1 MGIEFQILGPLAA
14 SEDGRPLT
22 LGGRKQRALLTVLL
36 LHANELVPADR
47 LVDEIWHDA
56 KPEAA
61 ARSLQVYVSSLRKE
75 LGKSAAA
82 LQTLGGGYVIE
93 IASEQLDAARF
104 ERGVDEGTAALSDG
118 DPERA
123 ATILHEALALWRGPA
138 LADLGYESFALAE
151 VARLEELRLV
161 ALETRI
167 DAELALGRNGQVVA
181 ELEALVDEHPLRER
195 LRRQL
200 MLALYRTGRQ
210 PEALQTYRDARDALV
225 EELGLEPSAE
235 LRELQSAMLRQDP
248 ALAVEPPE
256 LRARRH
262 LPTPATPLV
271 GRRAELEYVH
281 ELFRSEDARLATL
294 TGPGGTGKTRLAVQ
308 AAWELAE
315 RFPDGVYFV
324 DLAPVRESSLV
335 PNAIAGALDV
345 RERPSR
351 PLLDTLKEHVL
362 DRQLLLVLDNFEH
375 VHEAAPIVSELLA
388 EASGVRALV
397 TSRMR
402 LRLYGEHEYPVP
414 PLTEEEALDLFAAR
428 ARAVRPGFALDGART
443 HVAELC
449 RCLDGLPL
457 AIELAAAR
465 SGEFSPEQMLGFL
478 TRPLELA
485 TDGPVDVPA
494 RQQTLRA
501 TIEWSHGL
509 LDEAAR
515 SLFARLGVFVG
526 GCTLEAAEEV
536 CGAELETLASLVD
549 KSLVGDRVGPG
560 GDPRFVMLETI
571 REHALERLEESG
583 EELRGRHLVWSLAF
597 AERAEPELRGPEQ
610 KEWLDR
616 LHAELDNFRAA
627 FDWSLSRRE
636 KEASLRLA
644 SALLEFWIVRA
655 DWSEGRAWV
664 ERALALPGDV
674 DPALHMQALRAAAEL
689 ADVLSDYST
698 ATRRFEES
706 LAIARAVADQ
716 REIAES
722 LMGLAHEAERVGR
735 GAAARPLLEESVA
748 IFRELG
754 DEPSL
759 ARSLG
764 GIADLEQDYRR
775 ARSIWNETLAIR
787 RRLGNRESVGWAVMQ
802 VGFCAQCEGDY
813 IAASAAYEEGLS
825 IGHELGYKRLTA
837 RCLTQLGEAA
847 LLQCE
852 LGEARR
858 RYEQS
863 LPLWRE
869 TGHRSGL
876 LDSLRGLGNV
886 ARLEGQ
892 GEDAASLLQESLAVC
907 RDIGSRRGEASA
919 LQGLGDLAGARGE
932 LEEAARLHRE
942 ALALWRDMEDAGGVA
957 TALWRLGGLA
967 ALEGGFEA
975 AARLLGASD
984 AFTKRVGATV
994 PPCDAREHERAV
1006 AEAQVGLDG
1015 TAFEAA
1021 WTAGRGL
1028 ELSDAADLGLAAE
1041 TLHLADR

>member
-1 MGIEFQILGPLAA
+1 
-14 SEDGRPLT
+14 
-22 LGGRKQRALLTVLL
+22 
-36 LHANELVPADR
+36 VPADR
-47 LVDEIWHDA
+47 LVEEIWHDA

-61 ARSLQVYVSSLRKE
+61 VRSLQVYVSSLRKE
-75 LGKSAAA
+75 LGESAAA
-82 LQTLGGGYVIE
+82 LQTRGGGYVIE
-93 IASEQLDAARF
+93 IAPEQLDAARF
-104 ERGVDEGTAALSDG
+104 ERLVDEGTAALSDG
-118 DPERA
+118 EPERA
-123 ATILHEALALWRGPA
+123 ATLLREALALWRGPA
-138 LADLGYESFALAE
+138 LADLGYESFAQTG
-151 VARLEELRLV
+151 VARLEELRLE

-167 DAELALGRNGQVVA
+167 EADLSLGRHGELVA
-181 ELEALVDEHPLRER
+181 ELEAVVDEHPLRER

-210 PEALQTYRDARDALV
+210 PDALQTYRDARDALV

-235 LRELQSAMLRQDP
+235 LRDLQSAMLRQDP

-281 ELFRSEDARLATL
+281 ELFRKEDARLATL

-324 DLAPVRESSLV
+324 SLAPVRESALV
-335 PNAIAGALDV
+335 PNAIARALDV
-345 RERPSR
+345 RETRGR

-362 DRQLLLVLDNFEH
+362 NRQLLLVLDNFEH
-375 VHEAAPIVSELLA
+375 VHEAAPIVSEVLA
-388 EASGVRALV
+388 EASGVRVLV
-397 TSRMR
+397 TSRTR
-402 LRLYGEHEYPVP
+402 LRLYGEHEYQVP

-428 ARAVRPGFALDGART
+428 ARAVRPGFVLDGART

-449 RCLDGLPL
+449 RRLDGLPL

-465 SGEFSPEQMLGFL
+465 SSEFSPEQMLGFL
-478 TRPLELA
+478 THPLELA
-485 TDGPVDVPA
+485 THGPVDVPA

-509 LDEAAR
+509 LDEAER
-515 SLFARLGVFVG
+515 RLFARLSVFLG

-549 KSLVGDRVGPG
+549 KSLVGERVGPG

-583 EELRGRHLVWSLAF
+583 QELRGRQLAWSLAF

-610 KEWLDR
+610 KAWLDR

-627 FDWSLSRRE
+627 FDWSQSQGE
-636 KEASLRLA
+636 TEASLRLG

-655 DWSEGRAWV
+655 DWSEGREWV
-664 ERALALPGDV
+664 ERALALPGEV
-674 DPALHMQALRAAAEL
+674 NPAVRMKALRAAAEL

-698 ATRRFEES
+698 ATRHYEES
-706 LAIARAVADQ
+706 LAIARAVEDQ

-764 GIADLEQDYRR
+764 GIAWLEQDYRR
-775 ARSIWNETLAIR
+775 ARALLNETLAIR
-787 RRLGNRESVGWAVMQ
+787 RRLGNQETVGWAILQ
-802 VGFCAQCEGDY
+802 VGFCAQSEGDY
-813 IAASAAYEEGLS
+813 AAAMAAYEESLS

-837 RCLTQLGEAA
+837 RSLTQLGEAA
-847 LLQCE
+847 LLQCD
-852 LGEARR
+852 LGRARR
-858 RYEQS
+858 LYEQS

-886 ARLEGQ
+886 ARLEGH
-892 GEDAASLLQESLAVC
+892 GEEAASLLQESLAVC
-907 RDIGSRRGEASA
+907 QDIGSRGGEASA
-919 LQGLGDLAGARGE
+919 LQSLGDLAGVRGE

-975 AARLLGASD
+975 ATRLLGASD
-984 AFTKRVGATV
+984 ALTERVGATV
-994 PPCDAREHERAV
+994 PPCDSRDHERAV
-1006 AEAQVGLDG
+1006 AEAQAGLDG
-1015 TAFEAA
+1015 KAFEAA
-1021 WTAGRGL
+1021 RKAGRGL
-1028 ELSDAADLGLAAE
+1028 ELSEAAELGLAAE
-1041 TLHLADR
+1041 TLTWADR